1 MKEDK
6 AIRETLQ
13 RAAED
18 GKIPCAKAFQIAEEF
33 KITKK
38 KVGEI
43 LNDLGIRIKQCQLG
57 CFP

>member
-6 AIRETLQ
+6 AIQEALRN
-13 RAAED
+13 ASED
-18 GKIPCAKAFQIAEEF
+18 GRIPCAKAFQVAEEF

-43 LNDLGIRIKQCQLG
+43 LNELGIRIRQCQLG